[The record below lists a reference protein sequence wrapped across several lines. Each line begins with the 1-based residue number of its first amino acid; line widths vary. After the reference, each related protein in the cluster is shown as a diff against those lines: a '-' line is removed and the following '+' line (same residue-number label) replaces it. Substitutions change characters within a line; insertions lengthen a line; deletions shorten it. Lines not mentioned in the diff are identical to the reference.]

1 MVVARCW
8 PSRNSPAAAWPPV
21 ATVAWAVPPAV
32 PQTTVQCTPAAA
44 HCAVDALACTRPPPR
59 AALPSYSYAP
69 ASPCRAPQCQPAS
82 FVCRNCLLYRCQ
94 IITTVQ
100 MNSKLLWL
108 ENFLI
113 PVSDIVGQKVAI
125 ISTVLLVKVDLKS
138 SYYTNRIENSPFQM
152 NSNLLFE
159 LK

>member
-69 ASPCRAPQCQPAS
+69 ASPFECPTRAVLGAAAS
-82 FVCRNCLLYRCQ
+82 RAERPSVSQHRLY
-94 IITTVQ
+94 
-100 MNSKLLWL
+100 
-108 ENFLI
+108 
-113 PVSDIVGQKVAI
+113 VGIAYYI
-125 ISTVLLVKVDLKS
+125 GVK
-138 SYYTNRIENSPFQM
+138 
-152 NSNLLFE
+152 
-159 LK
+159 